1 MALTE
6 APPGEILI
14 LPSGKYRAVLVNGAT
29 VDFDSMTLSNT
40 TGELILR
47 ANDTTFANSTYDEFH
62 FTSAGAARPIIN
74 DAPGP
79 IPPEPL
85 TYSDQPRIERLA
97 MRCTDNCNG
106 TAIGSGNRPPIHF
119 YPSSLGQVEIS
130 GRK

>member
-29 VDFDSMTLSNT
+29 VDFDSMTISNT

-47 ANDTTFANSTYDEFH
+47 ANDTTFTNSTYTTFT
-62 FTSAGAARPIIN
+62 FTSSGAARPIVN

-97 MRCTDNCNG
+97 VRCTDNCNH
-106 TAIGSGNRPPIHF
+106 TAIGSGNRPPVTV
-119 YPSSLGQVEIS
+119 YTSNLGHIEIS
-130 GRK
+130 GRT